1 MTTLTS
7 LARALVAT
15 TLAST
20 LAACGSAAQKQA
32 TREVSPLAGTWT
44 RDGDVPAPKADHPE
58 FTLLSFK
65 ADGTLEA
72 SYVAAGGALA
82 GVIKKAPKV
91 MKEHDSYSI
100 VDAKTVR
107 ITEGSSARDYAYDTH
122 DGKLY
127 LTAPD
132 GGDAAVFS
140 KTTAGS
146 AS

>member
-1 MTTLTS
+1 MTSSPFVRAVIALTF
-7 LARALVAT
+7 
-15 TLAST
+15 ASM
-20 LAACGSAAQKQA
+20 LSACGSAAQKQA
-32 TREVSPLAGTWT
+32 TRNVSPLAGTWT
-44 RDGDVPAPKADHPE
+44 RDGDVPTPKSNDPE

-91 MKEHDSYSI
+91 MREQDSYSI
-100 VDAKTVR
+100 IDAKTVR

-127 LTAPD
+127 LTSPD

-140 KTTAGS
+140 KTSDTNS
-146 AS
+146 

>member
-1 MTTLTS
+1 MTSAS
-7 LARALVAT
+7 LSRGLIALIFACALV
-15 TLAST
+15 
-20 LAACGSAAQKQA
+20 ACGSAAQKQTERA
-32 TREVSPLAGTWT
+32 VSPLAGTWT
-44 RDGDVPAPKADHPE
+44 RDGDVPTPKSNDPE
-58 FTLLSFK
+58 FTMLSFK
-65 ADGTLEA
+65 TDGTLEA

-107 ITEGSSARDYAYDTH
+107 ITEGSSARDYTYDTH

-127 LTAPD
+127 LKSPD

-140 KTTAGS
+140 KTSEGS
-146 AS
+146 NS

>member
-1 MTTLTS
+1 MTS
-7 LARALVAT
+7 AALARAFFAAT
-15 TLAST
+15 FASA

-44 RDGDVPAPKADHPE
+44 RDGDVPTPKANNPQ

-82 GVIKKAPKV
+82 GIVKKAPKV
-91 MKEHDSYSI
+91 MKEHDSYAI

-127 LTAPD
+127 LTSPD

-140 KTTAGS
+140 KTTDGS
-146 AS
+146 NS

>member
-1 MTTLTS
+1 MTSTPLV
-7 LARALVAT
+7 RALIALTVAC
-15 TLAST
+15 TLN
-20 LAACGSAAQKQA
+20 ACGSAAQKQA

-44 RDGDVPAPKADHPE
+44 RDGDVPAPKANNPE
-58 FTLLSFK
+58 FTRLSFK

-91 MKEHDSYSI
+91 MQEQDSYSI
-100 VDAKTVR
+100 IDAKTVR

-132 GGDAAVFS
+132 GGDAAIFS

-146 AS
+146 NS

>member
-1 MTTLTS
+1 MTS
-7 LARALVAT
+7 ASFARALIAT
-15 TLAST
+15 AFASA
-20 LAACGSAAQKQA
+20 LAACGSAAQKQTERA
-32 TREVSPLAGTWT
+32 VSPLAGTWT
-44 RDGDVPAPKADHPE
+44 RDGDVPTPKANNPE

-127 LTAPD
+127 LTSPD

-140 KTTAGS
+140 KTSAGS
-146 AS
+146 DS